1 MIIKSLE
8 LKNYR
13 NYDELSMNFASGTN
27 LLYGD
32 NAQGK
37 TNILESIYLS
47 ATTKSHRGNKD
58 RELIKFEE
66 NEAHIRIHFEKQG
79 IDHQL
84 DMHLKKNKAKGVAID
99 RIPIRRSSD
108 LLGQIPVI
116 LFSPEDLKIVKS
128 GPSERRK
135 FLDIELSQ
143 MERLYLYQLTN
154 YNKILVQRNNLL
166 KQIRFQ
172 NNLIETLEAWDIQL
186 VKYGSEVIKYREKFI
201 KHLGEVCQKIH
212 NKLTGGKEKI
222 LLEYDRDVG
231 YDSYLTE
238 LAKKR
243 QKDLKYSTTT
253 VGPHRDDISFIVNG
267 IDIRK
272 YGSQGQQRT
281 AALSLKLAQI
291 QLMREVMKEYEFVLW
306 VIGAKAE
313 DRGKFVYDLPDNVV
327 EVHEVFLD
335 DALRLSGERAQV
347 SFTEEELRSLRELVN
362 LGSPDWDV
370 LFNLFHT
377 RGVHPLSFL
386 QSREFI
392 DLFTQ
397 ICMEEY
403 PYVAYAD
410 AFHTVRSMLLPVLYL
425 MGCEVPEAQIYHAI
439 STGYGGLLACW
450 GGYQPCA
457 GIAYGTWH
465 LYA

>member
-238 LAKKR
+238 LKKKR
-243 QKDLKYSTTT
+243 QKDLKYFTSMKKNKKLNSEGIEKTQ
-253 VGPHRDDISFIVNG
+253 VNNTSVYFFTLLIQAVDKLLELLG
-267 IDIRK
+267 
-272 YGSQGQQRT
+272 T
-281 AALSLKLAQI
+281 AIIFGLTSLGLTI
-291 QLMREVMKEYEFVLW
+291 IFNE
-306 VIGAKAE
+306 
-313 DRGKFVYDLPDNVV
+313 
-327 EVHEVFLD
+327 
-335 DALRLSGERAQV
+335 
-347 SFTEEELRSLRELVN
+347 SLRNIVFQM
-362 LGSPDWDV
+362 LG
-370 LFNLFHT
+370 LK
-377 RGVHPLSFL
+377 
-386 QSREFI
+386 
-392 DLFTQ
+392 
-397 ICMEEY
+397 
-403 PYVAYAD
+403 
-410 AFHTVRSMLLPVLYL
+410 
-425 MGCEVPEAQIYHAI
+425 
-439 STGYGGLLACW
+439 
-450 GGYQPCA
+450 
-457 GIAYGTWH
+457 
-465 LYA
+465 

>member
-99 RIPIRRSSD
+99 KIPIRRSSD

-116 LFSPEDLKIVKS
+116 LFSPEDLKIVKN

-154 YNKILVQRNNLL
+154 YNKILMQRNNLL

-186 VKYGSEVIKYREKFI
+186 VKYGSEIIRYREKFI
-201 KHLGEVCQKIH
+201 KHLGKVCQNIH

-231 YDSYLTE
+231 YDNYLTE
-238 LAKKR
+238 LEKKR

-281 AALSLKLAQI
+281 AALSLKLSDI
-291 QLMREVMKEYEFVLW
+291 YIVKRKIKDTPVL
-306 VIGAKAE
+306 
-313 DRGKFVYDLPDNVV
+313 L
-327 EVHEVFLD
+327 LD
-335 DALRLSGERAQV
+335 DVLSELDSSRQNYLLDSISDIQTLITCTGLDDFISHQFQINKVFQV
-347 SFTEEELRSLRELVN
+347 VQ
-362 LGSPDWDV
+362 G
-370 LFNLFHT
+370 
-377 RGVHPLSFL
+377 
-386 QSREFI
+386 
-392 DLFTQ
+392 
-397 ICMEEY
+397 
-403 PYVAYAD
+403 
-410 AFHTVRSMLLPVLYL
+410 TVSQPV
-425 MGCEVPEAQIYHAI
+425 
-439 STGYGGLLACW
+439 
-450 GGYQPCA
+450 
-457 GIAYGTWH
+457 
-465 LYA
+465 

>member
-172 NNLIETLEAWDIQL
+172 NNLIDTLEAWDIQL

-243 QKDLKYSTTT
+243 QKDLKFFTILRTQPLDFIYIS
-253 VGPHRDDISFIVNG
+253 VKESCYLLRSNIISSRKPWNRFDRNLFQKLRVLHQFISFCF
-267 IDIRK
+267 
-272 YGSQGQQRT
+272 
-281 AALSLKLAQI
+281 I
-291 QLMREVMKEYEFVLW
+291 QNWIARNFHFV
-306 VIGAKAE
+306 
-313 DRGKFVYDLPDNVV
+313 
-327 EVHEVFLD
+327 
-335 DALRLSGERAQV
+335 
-347 SFTEEELRSLRELVN
+347 
-362 LGSPDWDV
+362 
-370 LFNLFHT
+370 
-377 RGVHPLSFL
+377 
-386 QSREFI
+386 
-392 DLFTQ
+392 
-397 ICMEEY
+397 
-403 PYVAYAD
+403 
-410 AFHTVRSMLLPVLYL
+410 
-425 MGCEVPEAQIYHAI
+425 
-439 STGYGGLLACW
+439 
-450 GGYQPCA
+450 
-457 GIAYGTWH
+457 
-465 LYA
+465 

>member
-238 LAKKR
+238 LKKKR
-243 QKDLKYSTTT
+243 QKDLKYFTTT
-253 VGPHRDDISFIVNG
+253 VGPHRDDISFVVNG
-267 IDIRK
+267 IDFCNNC
-272 YGSQGQQRT
+272 SDFLQRSS
-281 AALSLKLAQI
+281 ALS
-291 QLMREVMKEYEFVLW
+291 
-306 VIGAKAE
+306 
-313 DRGKFVYDLPDNVV
+313 
-327 EVHEVFLD
+327 
-335 DALRLSGERAQV
+335 
-347 SFTEEELRSLRELVN
+347 
-362 LGSPDWDV
+362 
-370 LFNLFHT
+370 
-377 RGVHPLSFL
+377 
-386 QSREFI
+386 
-392 DLFTQ
+392 
-397 ICMEEY
+397 
-403 PYVAYAD
+403 
-410 AFHTVRSMLLPVLYL
+410 
-425 MGCEVPEAQIYHAI
+425 
-439 STGYGGLLACW
+439 
-450 GGYQPCA
+450 
-457 GIAYGTWH
+457 
-465 LYA
+465 

>member
-99 RIPIRRSSD
+99 KIPIRRSSD

-154 YNKILVQRNNLL
+154 YNKILIQRNNLL

-172 NNLIETLEAWDIQL
+172 NNLIDTLEAWDIQL

-212 NKLTGGKEKI
+212 NKLTGGKEQI
-222 LLEYDRDVG
+222 LLEYDRNVG

-238 LAKKR
+238 LKKKR
-243 QKDLKYSTTT
+243 QKDLKYFTTT
-253 VGPHRDDISFIVNG
+253 VGPHRDDISFVVN
-267 IDIRK
+267 
-272 YGSQGQQRT
+272 
-281 AALSLKLAQI
+281 
-291 QLMREVMKEYEFVLW
+291 
-306 VIGAKAE
+306 
-313 DRGKFVYDLPDNVV
+313 
-327 EVHEVFLD
+327 
-335 DALRLSGERAQV
+335 
-347 SFTEEELRSLRELVN
+347 
-362 LGSPDWDV
+362 
-370 LFNLFHT
+370 
-377 RGVHPLSFL
+377 
-386 QSREFI
+386 
-392 DLFTQ
+392 
-397 ICMEEY
+397 
-403 PYVAYAD
+403 
-410 AFHTVRSMLLPVLYL
+410 
-425 MGCEVPEAQIYHAI
+425 
-439 STGYGGLLACW
+439 
-450 GGYQPCA
+450 
-457 GIAYGTWH
+457 
-465 LYA
+465 